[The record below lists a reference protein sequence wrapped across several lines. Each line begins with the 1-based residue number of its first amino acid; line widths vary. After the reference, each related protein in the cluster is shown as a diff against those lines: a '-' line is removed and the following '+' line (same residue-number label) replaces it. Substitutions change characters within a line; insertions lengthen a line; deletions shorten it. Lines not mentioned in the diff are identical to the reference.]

1 MDNINKRIEVNDNR
15 ILDYSIH
22 DGYVPII
29 TIREGI
35 IEENNVQKA
44 FRLSRWDDYGFNG
57 WVNTD
62 FDEFKNMHE
71 VSFEFD
77 YEHPLY
83 IPLLHL
89 LNGDKE
95 LIIDDDDT
103 YEDMEKYMTISIDN
117 DIITIKFINKLE
129 NDNSMEGFSVF
140 IKNIGFDLRSKIDC
154 NDLDT
159 KDRLYVFFSEVHK
172 LFMEEFHQITI
183 EEYLLNKRLVKK
195 K

>member
-1 MDNINKRIEVNDNR
+1 M
-15 ILDYSIH
+15 
-22 DGYVPII
+22 
-29 TIREGI
+29 
-35 IEENNVQKA
+35 
-44 FRLSRWDDYGFNG
+44 
-57 WVNTD
+57 
-62 FDEFKNMHE
+62 
-71 VSFEFD
+71 
-77 YEHPLY
+77 
-83 IPLLHL
+83 
-89 LNGDKE
+89 NGDKE

-129 NDNSMEGFSVF
+129 NDNSMERFSVF